1 MLFQLL
7 VLLMNGAFLRRR
19 CFQLK
24 DYIERNQAMD
34 ERPIG
39 NTVGGTTTLDQ
50 GRAMEQVKTTA
61 NQAAEQVKTAANQ
74 AMEQAKTTA
83 NQAMDQAKTM
93 ARNFGDQA
101 AAAAADPAGTAQDL
115 ARKATEAG
123 DVLYRQG
130 QRAGEYLTQNVNEYP
145 LTALLIAGMVGYGLA
160 YLIHS
165 QSQRQ
170 VSWRD

>member
-1 MLFQLL
+1 
-7 VLLMNGAFLRRR
+7 
-19 CFQLK
+19 
-24 DYIERNQAMD
+24 MD
-34 ERPIG
+34 ERPMRNQVHAGG
-39 NTVGGTTTLDQ
+39 NAAGGTTTLDQ
-50 GRAMEQVKTTA
+50 GRTLDQAKTTANQAMEQVKTT
-61 NQAAEQVKTAANQ
+61 ANQ

-93 ARNFGDQA
+93 ARNIGDQA
-101 AAAAADPAGTAQDL
+101 AAAAADPAATAQDL

-165 QSQRQ
+165 QSQGR
-170 VSWRD
+170 SSFRAER